1 MDYPLVICL
10 NNFPSRANQI
20 IREKSD
26 QTAVSF
32 LYLAAPPESTAEF
45 SEQKSTAFLELLTE
59 LTADLPP
66 TILVH
71 GIHAVNSTT
80 L

>member
-1 MDYPLVICL
+1 MIFARL
-10 NNFPSRANQI
+10 FRANQI
-20 IREKSD
+20 IRERSD

-32 LYLAAPPESTAEF
+32 LYLAAPPEYTNE
-45 SEQKSTAFLELLTE
+45 ERDVHKSTAYLELLTE